1 MNIDLTLLDNLSEE
15 EKKVALEI
23 LNEYKEN
30 GQSELLD
37 NLKYQDYSEIPVTIE
52 EFLHNPIYL
61 GSGLTTD
68 EGKFTVF
75 PYWEEMLNKLFPTN
89 IDTAYNTLILSGAIG
104 LGKSFVAVI
113 AILYILYRMMCL
125 KDPYKYY
132 GLQPIDHITF
142 SFMNITMEAAKGVAW
157 TKCQELLQSSSWFMA
172 RGRVSKSLNPEWQPN
187 GNIELIYGSQP
198 RHIIGRAVFASFEDE
213 ISFVQN
219 QDITK
224 QKVKAKELI
233 SSIDARMQSRF
244 MKGSVNPTI
253 LCLASSKR
261 TEQSYMETFI
271 ESKKNNESKTT
282 KVVDEPQWVIRE
294 DKNSDVKFKVAL
306 GNKFLSSEVIPL
318 DATESDVQLF
328 IDRGFTILE
337 VPIGYYENF
346 IDDIDIALTDI
357 AGISTTSSSRYIAG
371 HRISAIK
378 DSTIK
383 NPFVSD
389 VLEIGDGKDDTN
401 QYYDFFNM
409 ELVDKSL
416 LQYPMYVH
424 LDMSVSG
431 DKTGLGGVWIVG
443 KKPPVE
449 GQPPSKELFY
459 RLSFMVSIKAPKGHQ
474 ISFEKNRQFIYW
486 LKENGFNIKG
496 VSCDTYQSADLLQQL
511 KGKGFDTEIIS
522 VDRVKDNICQPYQYL
537 KSTIYEERLVIFED
551 NLLVEELIGLER
563 NNSNGK
569 VDHAPTGIN
578 SKDSADAL
586 CGAIWNASQHG
597 EEFDFEFGE
606 TLDTIV
612 DVSLETSEKNYK
624 TQVTIDFEDELKK
637 VSNSFSE
644 SLKNDKSVYT
654 DFGLGASTTD
664 YSMYD
669 CLII

>member
-1 MNIDLTLLDNLSEE
+1 
-15 EKKVALEI
+15 
-23 LNEYKEN
+23 
-30 GQSELLD
+30 
-37 NLKYQDYSEIPVTIE
+37 
-52 EFLHNPIYL
+52 
-61 GSGLTTD
+61 
-68 EGKFTVF
+68 
-75 PYWEEMLNKLFPTN
+75 
-89 IDTAYNTLILSGAIG
+89 
-104 LGKSFVAVI
+104 
-113 AILYILYRMMCL
+113 
-125 KDPYKYY
+125 
-132 GLQPIDHITF
+132 
-142 SFMNITMEAAKGVAW
+142 
-157 TKCQELLQSSSWFMA
+157 
-172 RGRVSKSLNPEWQPN
+172 
-187 GNIELIYGSQP
+187 
-198 RHIIGRAVFASFEDE
+198 
-213 ISFVQN
+213 
-219 QDITK
+219 
-224 QKVKAKELI
+224 
-233 SSIDARMQSRF
+233 MQSRF

-459 RLSFMVSIKAPKGHQ
+459 RLAFMVSIKAPKGHQ

-522 VDRVKDNICQPYQYL
+522 VDRVKDNICLVGDSLIKTIDGDKKIEDIVPGDLVYSYNISSD
-537 KSTIYEERLVIFED
+537 KSEIKEVYNWEHTDDVT
-551 NLLVEELIGLER
+551 ELIVIDTE
-563 NNSNGK
+563 
-569 VDHAPTGIN
+569 D
-578 SKDSADAL
+578 
-586 CGAIWNASQHG
+586 G
-597 EEFDFEFGE
+597 EIKCTPNHLILTNRGY
-606 TLDTIV
+606 IRA
-612 DVSLETSEKNYK
+612 
-624 TQVTIDFEDELKK
+624 DELKT
-637 VSNSFSE
+637 S
-644 SLKNDKSVYT
+644 D
-654 DFGLGASTTD
+654 
-664 YSMYD
+664 
-669 CLII
+669 LIVKIC

>member
-1 MNIDLTLLDNLSEE
+1 MKIKTI
-15 EKKVALEI
+15 KKVT
-23 LNEYKEN
+23 
-30 GQSELLD
+30 LD
-37 NLKYQDYSEIPVTIE
+37 EPKQYYDVINANPYNN
-52 EFLHNPIYL
+52 FLIKTNKGYVGSHNCFF
-61 GSGLTTD
+61 D
-68 EGKFTVF
+68 EV
-75 PYWEEMLNKLFPTN
+75 
-89 IDTAYNTLILSGAIG
+89 
-104 LGKSFVAVI
+104 SF
-113 AILYILYRMMCL
+113 
-125 KDPYKYY
+125 
-132 GLQPIDHITF
+132 
-142 SFMNITMEAAKGVAW
+142 
-157 TKCQELLQSSSWFMA
+157 
-172 RGRVSKSLNPEWQPN
+172 QPN
-187 GNIELIYGSQP
+187 
-198 RHIIGRAVFASFEDE
+198 
-213 ISFVQN
+213 
-219 QDITK
+219 QDVEK
-224 QKVKAKELI
+224 QKEKAKTLVNTA
-233 SSIDARMQSRF
+233 SARMQSRF